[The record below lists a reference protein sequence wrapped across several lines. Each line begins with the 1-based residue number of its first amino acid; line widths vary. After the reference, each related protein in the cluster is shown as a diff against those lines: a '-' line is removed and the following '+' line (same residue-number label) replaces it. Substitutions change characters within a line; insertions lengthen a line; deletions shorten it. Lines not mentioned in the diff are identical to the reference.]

1 MDRSL
6 SDRVAI
12 VTGASRGVGRAI
24 AAVLGE
30 RGATVYVTGRSSG
43 AVSTEAEI
51 GGTIEEAATEVEAR
65 GGRGIAVYCDHR
77 RDADV
82 EALFARVREEQGRL
96 NVLVNNV
103 WGGYEGHDLATFTD
117 PFWEQPLRKA
127 WDGMYVAGVRAHFAA
142 SRLAAPLLI
151 EARHGLI
158 VNTIAW
164 SNGAYLGNLFYD
176 TAKAAIARMALGMGR
191 ELRPHG
197 VASIA
202 LACGFMRT
210 ERVLQAHAEQPFD
223 LSVTESPE
231 YAGRAVAALAADP
244 DVLRHTGQTLA
255 VGDLAREYGFT
266 DTDGRQPEAFRLPD
280 EP

>member
-6 SDRVAI
+6 SDRVTV

-43 AVSTEAEI
+43 AASTDAEI
-51 GGTIEEAATEVEAR
+51 GGTIEEAAKLVESR
-65 GGRGIAVYCDHR
+65 GGRGIAVHCDHK

-117 PFWEQPLRKA
+117 PFWEQPLSKR
-127 WDGMYVAGVRAHFAA
+127 WEGMYVTGVRAHFAA
-142 SRLAAPLLI
+142 SLLAAPLLI

-164 SNGAYLGNLFYD
+164 SYGTYLGNLFYD

-210 ERVLQAHAEQPFD
+210 ERVLRAHAERPFD
-223 LSVTESPE
+223 LSITESPE

-266 DTDGRQPEAFRLPD
+266 DTDGRQPEAFRLPE

>member
-6 SDRVAI
+6 TDRVTV

-30 RGATVYVTGRSSG
+30 RGATVYVTGRSTRAG
-43 AVSTEAEI
+43 STEPEI
-51 GGTIEEAATEVEAR
+51 GGTIEETAKLVESR
-65 GGRGIAVYCDHR
+65 GGHGIAVHCDHAG
-77 RDADV
+77 DADV
-82 EALFARVREEQGRL
+82 EALFARVRDEQGRL
-96 NVLVNNV
+96 DVLVNNV
-103 WGGYEGHDLATFTD
+103 WGGYEGHDVATFND
-117 PFWEQPLRKA
+117 PFWQQPLGKR

-142 SRLAAPLLI
+142 SGLAAPLLI
-151 EARHGLI
+151 EAQHGLI

-164 SNGAYLGNLFYD
+164 LHGVYLGNLFYD

-197 VASIA
+197 VASVA

-210 ERVLQAHAEQPFD
+210 ERILHAHSQQPFD

-255 VGDLAREYGFT
+255 VGDLAREYDFT

-280 EP
+280 ES